1 MRRIVTPPAALVVTV
16 AEAKA
21 FVPIGLDCTDAIV
34 ESIIRGA
41 TADLENRLWDRAVL
55 TQRIAVSLDGAPSRV
70 IDLEP
75 NITDL
80 VSITRWTRDNA
91 ADEVDATSY
100 SVGLAEGFVEMLDA
114 WPSPARTR
122 AAFTITYQAGWLTPD
137 DVPDDVRICVL
148 RMVKAH
154 YDNRDPLGPVGATMV
169 TPEIVTAVGRSYSN
183 RRLDGAG

>member
-1 MRRIVTPPAALVVTV
+1 MVTV

-114 WPSPARTR
+114 WPSPARER
-122 AAFTITYQAGWLTPD
+122 
-137 DVPDDVRICVL
+137 R
-148 RMVKAH
+148 
-154 YDNRDPLGPVGATMV
+154 
-169 TPEIVTAVGRSYSN
+169 RS
-183 RRLDGAG
+183 R